1 MFTTQTTSLELAA
14 PEHLGLESRT
24 EFRQAAVTLLEQL
37 PERTGRL
44 IIDLSG
50 TRQVDSAGLGALML
64 VQRRA
69 SERRQVVVLR
79 NANDELRFLLVLTKL
94 DDLFQLEAAVS
105 GYIGGWLTPARRR
118 VLFVEDEPA
127 IRLSYERYFCR
138 PVRRF
143 VRGNRCR
150 SDLGWPRSSRLTL
163 PYSICGF
170 PTPTASS

>member
-1 MFTTQTTSLELAA
+1 MFTTQTISLELAA

-24 EFRQAAVTLLEQL
+24 EFRQAAVNLLEQL
-37 PERTGRL
+37 PERNGRL

-94 DDLFQLEAAVS
+94 DDLFQLEAAV
-105 GYIGGWLTPARRR
+105 
-118 VLFVEDEPA
+118 
-127 IRLSYERYFCR
+127 
-138 PVRRF
+138 
-143 VRGNRCR
+143 
-150 SDLGWPRSSRLTL
+150 
-163 PYSICGF
+163 
-170 PTPTASS
+170 